1 MMKPDEDSK
10 KTPTGDR
17 QHQLRLLPGVDRLV
31 EKLAGTAGLEAVPVS
46 VLTDAARTT
55 VAGLRQA
62 ILSAKKG
69 LAEAELAIDAV
80 VMRAAMAAR
89 TAMAPN
95 LKPVINATG
104 VVIHTNLGRSPL
116 CREAIDHLV
125 IVASGY
131 SNLEFDL
138 SKGARGIRYAAI
150 EELLCRLTGAQA
162 AMAVNNNAGAV
173 LLAVET
179 FARDREVI
187 VSRGELVEIGGSFR
201 IPDVI
206 RKSGAIL
213 KEVGTTNRTHP
224 KDYENAVSEKTG
236 LLLKVHTSNYG
247 MVGFTAEV
255 DLGDLVELGRRHQ
268 IPVMHDLGSGTL
280 IDFREFGFPHEPT
293 VPEIVATGADVVSFS
308 GDKLLG
314 GPQAGMIV
322 GKKEALAAIRSN
334 PLTRALRIDKLT
346 LAALEMTLR
355 AYRDKPAAT
364 RNIPTLR
371 MLTEPVNAVELKA
384 AALADELKNLAGTR
398 LAVEQMPL
406 VSKAGGGSL
415 PFLEIPSSGVA
426 VSVEGISANR
436 LENLLRT
443 GTPPL
448 IGRIEQDRFIMDMR
462 TVAQS
467 EISVIKELFAALA
480 AEQVMSGN
488 KIIS

>member
-1 MMKPDEDSK
+1 MKKDEVTDRL
-10 KTPTGDR
+10 PTGEQQR
-17 QHQLRLLPGVDRLV
+17 QLRLLPGVDRLLV
-31 EKLAGTAGLEAVPVS
+31 RLQAFSGLEAVPVS
-46 VLTDAARTT
+46 VLTEAARKT

-62 ILSAKKG
+62 ILKSKKG
-69 LAEAELAIDAV
+69 LSEAELAIDTV
-80 VMRAAMAAR
+80 VSQTARMAKAAMK
-89 TAMAPN
+89 PN
-95 LKPVINATG
+95 LKPLINATG

-116 CREAIDHLV
+116 SKEAIDHLLA
-125 IVASGY
+125 VASGY

-138 SKGARGIRYAAI
+138 SKGERGIRYAVI
-150 EELLCRLTGAQA
+150 EDLLCELTGAQA

-206 RKSGAIL
+206 RKSGAVL

-224 KDYENAVSEKTG
+224 RDYENAISDKTG

-255 DLGDLVELGRRHQ
+255 DLGDLVELGSRHKV
-268 IPVMHDLGSGTL
+268 PVMHDLGSGTL
-280 IDFREFGFPHEPT
+280 IDFKEFGFPHEPT
-293 VPEIVATGADVVSFS
+293 VPEIVATGADVVTFS

-322 GKKEALAAIRSN
+322 GKKEAVAAIRAN

-355 AYRDKPAAT
+355 TYRDKPAAI

-371 MLTEPVNAVELKA
+371 MLTEPVDV
-384 AALADELKNLAGTR
+384 
-398 LAVEQMPL
+398 VEQKAETLAEALKTVGNGRLSVEQVAL

-426 VSVEGISANR
+426 VLVEGISANR
-436 LENLLRT
+436 LENLLRA
-443 GTPPL
+443 GDPPL
-448 IGRIEQDRFIMDMR
+448 IGRIEQDRF
-462 TVAQS
+462 
-467 EISVIKELFAALA
+467 
-480 AEQVMSGN
+480 VM
-488 KIIS
+488 